1 MSVLRTIGRVRQLQR
16 LKAQLAETRAE
27 HHQPAR
33 PACTDDARP
42 LCDLPVIQL
51 ITRLKPGTEAP
62 HHLGPLLDELEACIA
77 PHKGQR
83 FFWFSVPPRHWKTT
97 TLRNAIVKHLLR
109 WPDES
114 VAYCSHT
121 QPFASKQSREIRKLT
136 LKAGLSLSDESNR
149 QDEWELANGEGGLV
163 ARGVG
168 GDLTGRGFRLIIVD
182 DPVKSTAKAYSAS
195 ERDKLWEWLENDV
208 ITRLAPDGCLILVH
222 TRWHPDDPIGRAR
235 KAANDNGGDSPEG
248 DEPIEWR
255 GVNLQALTFDKETGE
270 EHALLPEHWPATK
283 LRPIRKANPH
293 RFAAL
298 YQGEP
303 ILRGAAVFH
312 DPCFYDEDELPHQGY
327 RVGYGVDLAYSEKGA
342 RRADYSVIIRI
353 YAVPTRDDEGKPC
366 FKIYVVDVVRKQVDA
381 PSFLLT
387 LRARH
392 SEIPGKM
399 LWIASGTEKGTAQFI
414 RRRVPLRI
422 KTASEDKYQRALPV
436 SEAWNLGRVLV
447 PRKAK
452 WLAEFL
458 DEITTFTGVKDA
470 HDDQVDALAAAFAL
484 FTINPMIAALSAKT

>member
-1 MSVLRTIGRVRQLQR
+1 
-16 LKAQLAETRAE
+16 
-27 HHQPAR
+27 
-33 PACTDDARP
+33 
-42 LCDLPVIQL
+42 
-51 ITRLKPGTEAP
+51 
-62 HHLGPLLDELEACIA
+62 
-77 PHKGQR
+77 
-83 FFWFSVPPRHWKTT
+83 VPPRHWKTT

-136 LKAGLSLSDESNR
+136 LKAGVSLSSESNR
-149 QDEWELANGEGGLV
+149 QDEWELKNGEGGLV

-182 DPVKSTAKAYSAS
+182 DPVKSTAKAYSAT
-195 ERDKLWEWLENDV
+195 ERDKLWEWLESDV

-235 KAANDNGGDSPEG
+235 KAANDNGGEPEVEG
-248 DEPIEWR
+248 DEPIAWR
-255 GVNLQALTFDKETGE
+255 GVNLQALTHDEETGE
-270 EHALLPEHWPATK
+270 DVALLPKYWPATK

-303 ILRGAAVFH
+303 ILKGAAVFH
-312 DPCFYDEDELPHQGY
+312 DPSFYDDDELPGQGY
-327 RVGYGVDLAYSEKGA
+327 RVGYGVDLAYSEPGA
-342 RRADYSVIIRI
+342 RRGDYSVIIRVF
-353 YAVPTRDDEGKPC
+353 AVPTRDEQGKPC
-366 FKIYVVDVVRKQVDA
+366 FKLYVTDVVRKQVDA

-422 KTASEDKYQRALPV
+422 KTATQDKYQRALPV

-447 PRKAK
+447 PRKAA

-458 DEITTFTGVKDA
+458 DEVTTFTGVKDA
-470 HDDQVDALAAAFAL
+470 HDDQVDALAAAYAL
-484 FTINPMIAALSAKT
+484 FNINPMIAALSAKT

>member
-1 MSVLRTIGRVRQLQR
+1 MAVLSLIGRVRRLQR
-16 LKAQLAETRAE
+16 LKASLAETQAV
-27 HHQPAR
+27 HHQPTR
-33 PACTDDARP
+33 PACTNDTRALHELP
-42 LCDLPVIQL
+42 LVEL
-51 ITRLKPGTEAP
+51 IPRLKPGTRPPLHLQPLTDELDTCVAP
-62 HHLGPLLDELEACIA
+62 HE
-77 PHKGQR
+77 GQR

-97 TLRNAIVKHLLR
+97 TLKNAIVKHLLR

-121 QPFASKQSREIRKLT
+121 QKFANKQSREIRKLI
-136 LKAGLSLSDESNR
+136 LKSGVDLSDETNR
-149 QDEWELANGEGGLV
+149 QDEWDLAEGEGGLV

-182 DPVKSTAKAYSAS
+182 DPVKSTAKAYSAT
-195 ERDKLWEWLENDV
+195 ERDNLWEWLENDV

-235 KAANDNGGDSPEG
+235 KVANDNSGEG
-248 DEPIEWR
+248 ESDDEPIAWR
-255 GVNLQALTFDKETGE
+255 GVNLKALTEDPETGE
-270 EHALLPEHWPATK
+270 EHALLPDQWPATK

-303 ILRGAAVFH
+303 ILKGAAVFH
-312 DPCFYDEDELPHQGY
+312 DPCFYDDDELPRQGY
-327 RVGYGVDLAYSEKGA
+327 RVGYGVDLAYSEAGA
-342 RRADYSVIIRI
+342 RRADYSVIIRV
-353 YAVPTRDDEGKPC
+353 YAVPTRDEEGKPC
-366 FKIYVVDVVRKQVDA
+366 FKFYVVDVVRKQVDA

-392 SEIPGKM
+392 AELPGKM

-422 KTASEDKYQRALPV
+422 KNASQDKYQRALPV

-447 PRKAK
+447 PRKAT

-458 DEITTFTGVKDA
+458 DEITSFTGVKDA
-470 HDDQVDALAAAFAL
+470 HDDMVDALAAAHAL
-484 FTINPMIAALSAKT
+484 FTINPMIAALSKKT

>member
-1 MSVLRTIGRVRQLQR
+1 MRAQR
-16 LKAQLAETRAE
+16 AETRAAA
-27 HHQPAR
+27 P
-33 PACTDDARP
+33 PPPPCTDDQRA
-42 LCDLPVIQL
+42 LADLPIVEL
-51 ITRLKPGTEAP
+51 IPRLKPGTRSP
-62 HHLGPLLDELEACIA
+62 YHLQPLLDELEACIA
-77 PHKGQR
+77 PHQGQR

-136 LKAGLSLSDESNR
+136 LKAGVSLSDESNR
-149 QDEWELANGEGGLV
+149 QDEWELAKGEGGLV

-195 ERDKLWEWLENDV
+195 EREKLWEWLESDV
-208 ITRLAPDGCLILVH
+208 ITRLAPDGCVILVH
-222 TRWHPDDPIGRAR
+222 TRWHPDDPIGRAQ
-235 KAANDNGGDSPEG
+235 KAANDNGAEAGHED
-248 DEPIEWR
+248 DEVTPWR
-255 GVNLQALTFDKETGE
+255 GVNLKALTLDPETGE
-270 EHALLPEHWPATK
+270 EHALLPDTWPATK

-312 DPCFYDEDELPHQGY
+312 DPCFYDDDELPAQGY
-327 RVGYGVDLAYSEKGA
+327 RVGYGVDLAYSEAGA
-342 RRADYSVIIRI
+342 RRADYSVIIRV
-353 YAVPTRDDEGKPC
+353 YAVPTRDEEGKPC
-366 FKIYVVDVVRKQVDA
+366 FKFYVVDVVRKQVDA

-392 SEIPGKM
+392 SEVPGKM

-422 KTASEDKYQRALPV
+422 KNASQDKYQRALPV

-447 PRKAK
+447 PKKAT

-484 FTINPMIAALSAKT
+484 FTVNPMIAALSTKT

>member
-1 MSVLRTIGRVRQLQR
+1 MKLLRRYRRVQALRRFKLE
-16 LKAQLAETRAE
+16 LAETRATPPPR
-27 HHQPAR
+27 QS
-33 PACTDDARP
+33 CTSDARP
-42 LCDLPVIQL
+42 LHELPLVEFIP
-51 ITRLKPGTEAP
+51 RLKPGARAP
-62 HHLGPLLDELEACIA
+62 LHLKPLNEELDACIA
-77 PHKGQR
+77 PHEGQR
-83 FFWFSVPPRHWKTT
+83 FYWFSVPPRHWKTT
-97 TLRNAIVKHLLR
+97 TLKNALAKHLLR

-121 QPFASKQSREIRKLT
+121 QPFANKQSREIRKLI
-136 LKAGLSLSDESNR
+136 LKAGVNLSNETNR
-149 QDEWELANGEGGLV
+149 QDEWELAGREGGLV

-182 DPVKSTAKAYSAS
+182 DPVKSAAKAYSAT
-195 ERDKLWEWLENDV
+195 EREALWEWLQNDV

-235 KAANDNGGDSPEG
+235 KAANDNDGQDDPT

-255 GVNLQALTFDKETGE
+255 GCNLQALRFDEDAGE
-270 EHALLPEHWPATK
+270 EVALLPDQWPATK
-283 LRPIRKANPH
+283 LRPIRKANPR

-303 ILRGAAVFH
+303 ILKGAAVFA
-312 DPCFYDEDELPHQGY
+312 DPSFYDDDELPGQGY
-327 RVGYGVDLAYSEKGA
+327 RVGYGVDLAYSEA
-342 RRADYSVIIRI
+342 TAARADYSVIIRV
-353 YAVPTRDDEGKPC
+353 YAVPTKDEEGKPC
-366 FKIYVVDVVRKQVDA
+366 FKLYVVDVVRKQVDA

-422 KTASEDKYQRALPV
+422 KTASQDKYQRALPV
-436 SEAWNLGRVLV
+436 AEAWNLGRVLV
-447 PRKAK
+447 PKKAK

-484 FTINPMIAALSAKT
+484 FTVNPMIAALSGKT

>member
-1 MSVLRTIGRVRQLQR
+1 MASTLALIGKVRRLKR
-16 LKAQLAETRAE
+16 LKAELAETQSA
-27 HHQPAR
+27 HHQTPP
-33 PACTDDARP
+33 PACTSDARP
-42 LCDLPVIQL
+42 LCDLPIVEL
-51 ITRLKPGTEAP
+51 ITRLKPGTEQP
-62 HHLGPLLDELEACIA
+62 WHLEPLLDELETCIA
-77 PHKGQR
+77 PHQGQR

-136 LKAGLSLSDESNR
+136 LKAGLDLSDESNR
-149 QDEWELANGEGGLV
+149 QDEWELANREGGLV

-182 DPVKSTAKAYSAS
+182 DPVKSTAKAYSAA

-235 KAANDNGGDSPEG
+235 KAANDNGGEIEG
-248 DEPIEWR
+248 DEPIAWR
-255 GVNLQALTFDKETGE
+255 GVNLQALRFDE
-270 EHALLPEHWPATK
+270 EQQSEVALLPKHWPATK

-312 DPCFYDEDELPHQGY
+312 DPSFYDELPDKAY
-327 RVGYGVDLAYSEKGA
+327 RVAYGVDLAYSEKRA
-342 RRADYSVIIRI
+342 QRADYSVIIRVL
-353 YAVPTRDDEGKPC
+353 AVQERDENKKL
-366 FKIYVVDVVRKQVDA
+366 FFRLYVADVVRKQVDA

-387 LRARH
+387 LKARH
-392 SEIPGKM
+392 SELPGKM

-414 RRRVPLRI
+414 RKRVPLKIR
-422 KTASEDKYQRALPV
+422 TASEDKYQRALPV

-447 PRKAK
+447 PKKAT

-458 DEITTFTGVKDA
+458 DEITSFTGVKDA
-470 HDDQVDALAAAFAL
+470 HDDQVDALAAAFSAL
-484 FTINPMIAALSAKT
+484 AIHPMLAALGASPDK

>member
-1 MSVLRTIGRVRQLQR
+1 MTSSLALIGKVRA
-16 LKAQLAETRAE
+16 LKRIRAEREQTRAR
-27 HHQPAR
+27 QPPR
-33 PACTDDARP
+33 PACTDDQRSLAE
-42 LCDLPVIQL
+42 LPIVEL
-51 ITRLKPGTEAP
+51 IPRLKPGTRAP
-62 HHLGPLLDELEACIA
+62 FHLQPLLDELEACIA
-77 PHKGQR
+77 PHEGQR

-136 LKAGLSLSDESNR
+136 LKAGVSLSDESNR
-149 QDEWELANGEGGLV
+149 QDEWELAKGEGGLV

-168 GDLTGRGFRLIIVD
+168 GDLTGRGFRLIVVD

-208 ITRLAPDGCLILVH
+208 ITRLAPDGCVILVH

-235 KAANDNGGDSPEG
+235 KAANDNGAEAGHED
-248 DEPIEWR
+248 DEVTPWR
-255 GVNLQALTFDKETGE
+255 GVNLKALTADETGE
-270 EHALLPEHWPATK
+270 EHALLPDTWPATK

-303 ILRGAAVFH
+303 ILRGAAVFS
-312 DPCFYDEDELPHQGY
+312 DPSFYDELPDKGY
-327 RVGYGVDLAYSEKGA
+327 RVAYGVDLAYSEKRA
-342 RRADYSVIIRI
+342 QRADYSVIIRVL
-353 YAVPTRDDEGKPC
+353 AVQERDENKKL
-366 FKIYVVDVVRKQVDA
+366 FFRLYVADVVRKQVDA

-387 LRARH
+387 LKARH
-392 SEIPGKM
+392 SELPGKM

-414 RRRVPLRI
+414 RKRVPLKIR
-422 KTASEDKYQRALPV
+422 TASEDKYQRALPV

-447 PRKAK
+447 PKKAH

-458 DEITTFTGVKDA
+458 DEITTFTGVKDS
-470 HDDQVDALAAAFAL
+470 HDDQVDALAAAFAAL
-484 FTINPMIAALSAKT
+484 AINPMLAALGASTDK